1 MPSHRLS
8 KSRVVAGL
16 QCHKLLWWRTHEPD
30 ASELDIDDALR
41 VVFDRGNHVGELART
56 FVPDG
61 VLIEFSKGELGSMV
75 EATGDAID
83 AGADVIYEASFIA
96 DDVFVSVDILE
107 KVEEGWVL
115 VEVKSTTRVKEPHFP
130 DAACQTHVLRSAGL
144 NIVRVELMH
153 LNRECRYP
161 DLSDLFCRTDI
172 TEGVEEALSTVEGG
186 IQELLS
192 MLGEPLPE
200 VETGSHC
207 TSPYTCPFLARCWPP
222 LPEHHIS
229 TLYRGG
235 KRAAALEAEGYLC
248 IDQIPDSENLTKVW
262 SRQREAVKTSQLVFD
277 RALLERDLNK
287 ALMWPMGFLDFETVQ
302 PPIPCWEGCRPYDQI
317 VVQYSYHVMQEDGGL
332 EHQEHLAQG
341 PDDPRRALAESL
353 IEVCREARV
362 IWTYNI
368 AFERTRVMEMAET
381 FPDLADDLE
390 ELIKRLCDLLPVI
403 RDHVYHPDFGGSFS
417 IKKVLPA
424 LVPELTYEGLDIGD
438 GQSAAAALERL
449 LLQGEALSED
459 VLEAT
464 REQLLEYCKLDTLA
478 MVRLWERLRAL
489 VTP

>member
-1 MPSHRLS
+1 MSPHRLS
-8 KSRVVAGL
+8 KSRAVAGL
-16 QCHKLLWWRTHEPD
+16 QCPKMLWWRVHEPD
-30 ASELDIDDALR
+30 APELVIGDDLR
-41 VVFDRGNHVGELART
+41 AVFDRGNRVGEAART
-56 FVPDG
+56 YIPDG
-61 VLIEFSKGELGSMV
+61 VLIEFSKGELSKMV
-75 EATGDAID
+75 EATRDTIEG
-83 AGADVIYEASFIA
+83 GANIIYEASFIA

-115 VEVKSTTRVKEPHFP
+115 VEVKSTTRVKEAHFP
-130 DAACQTHVLRSAGL
+130 DAACQTHILRRAGL

-172 TEGVEEALSTVEGG
+172 TEEVEEALSTMEGD
-186 IQELLS
+186 LLALQT
-192 MLGEPLPE
+192 MLGEPVPE

-207 TSPYTCPFLARCWPP
+207 TSPYVCPFLGRCWPP

-248 IDQIPDSENLTKVW
+248 IDQIPDSEKLTKVW

-277 RALLERDLNK
+277 RDLLERDLNRDL
-287 ALMWPMGFLDFETVQ
+287 AWPMGFLDFETVQ
-302 PPIPCWEGCRPYDQI
+302 PAIPCWEGCRPYDQI
-317 VVQYSYHVMQEDGGL
+317 AVQYSYHVMAEDGSL
-332 EHQEHLAQG
+332 EHYEHLARG
-341 PDDPRRALAESL
+341 PEDPRRVLAQSL
-353 IEVCREARV
+353 IEVCREAGV

-368 AFERTRVMEMAET
+368 SFERTRIMEMAEA

-390 ELIKRLCDLLPVI
+390 EVIKRLRDLLPVI
-403 RDHVYHPDFGGSFS
+403 RDHVYHPDFSGSFS

-438 GQSAAAALERL
+438 GQSAARVLENL
-449 LLQGEALSED
+449 LLQGEALAED
-459 VLEAT
+459 VGDT
-464 REQLLEYCKLDTLA
+464 NRRQLLEYCKLDTLG

-489 VTP
+489 VNP